1 MRKIVFFIAVLAATV
16 NSFAQSEV
24 GSFSLTPKVFFNATN
39 LISDDLTNEYTF
51 EGFNSKLEAKP
62 GYRAAFAIGA
72 EAGYQVA
79 SKIAITA
86 GLIYSVQGFQ
96 RGESLEYSD
105 KILSIED
112 NGKLTLGYLNV
123 PILANFYIFKGF
135 AVKAGIQ
142 PGFLLSAKRKDDV
155 TGKYAA
161 AGMSKHKTVDIKD
174 HCNTVDFS
182 IPVGLSYEFKNGIVL
197 DGRYNIGL
205 TNVSKDDNVKATN
218 SVFQIG
224 VGYKFNL

>member
-1 MRKIVFFIAVLAATV
+1 MRKIVFFFAILAATA

-39 LISDDLTNEYTF
+39 LISDDLTNEYEF
-51 EGFNSKLEAKP
+51 EGLNSTLEAKP
-62 GYRAAFAIGA
+62 SYRAGFAVGV

-86 GLIYSVQGFQ
+86 GLIYSQQGFQ
-96 RGESLEYSD
+96 RGASLEYSD
-105 KILSIED
+105 KTLYIED
-112 NGKLTLGYLNV
+112 NGNITLGYLNV

-135 AVKAGIQ
+135 AIKAGIQ
-142 PGFLLSAKRKDDV
+142 PGFLLSAKSKDDV

-161 AGMSKHKTVDIKD
+161 EGLSKHKTVDIKD
-174 HCNTVDFS
+174 DCNTVDFS
-182 IPVGLSYEFKNGIVL
+182 IPVGVSYEFKNGIVI

-205 TNVSKDDNVKATN
+205 TNVSKEDDVKATN

>member
-51 EGFNSKLEAKP
+51 EGFDSKLEAKP
-62 GYRAAFAIGA
+62 GYKAGFAIGA

-123 PILANFYIFKGF
+123 PILANFKGF

-161 AGMSKHKTVDIKD
+161 AGMSKHKTVDIKE

-182 IPVGLSYEFKNGIVL
+182 IPVGLSYEFKNGIVV

-205 TNVSKDDNVKATN
+205 TNVSKDDDVKATN